1 MSSNCYLLVDEFSK
15 HCICIDPA
23 SEKSILEIKYIE
35 ENGLS
40 LDYIILTHE
49 HTDHTW
55 GCNSLIDEFHPGVI
69 CSEVCKQNLSKE
81 IQAYFRFY
89 FDDVKYLYRV
99 CQIDF
104 TTEKLENELAWCE
117 YNITFIPTPGH
128 SMGSICCQIGDNLF
142 SGDTILQSK
151 PYINKRNGSKELF
164 LESIRQILEKVDE
177 RIMIYPGHGNEFQLK
192 DYCVPDGI
200 YNKKNQ

>member
-55 GCNSLIDEFHPGVI
+55 GCNALINKFHSKVI

-81 IQAYFRFY
+81 FQAYFRLY
-89 FDDVKYLYRV
+89 FDDVNYQYSV
-99 CQIDF
+99 CNIDV
-104 TTEKLENELAWCE
+104 TTKELRNELVWSE
-117 YNITFIPTPGH
+117 YTIRFINTPGH
-128 SMGSICCQIGDNLF
+128 SMGSICCVINDCLF

-151 PYINKRNGSKELF
+151 PYINKRDGSKEKF
-164 LESIRQILEKVDE
+164 IESIKFVLENMDVN
-177 RIMIYPGHGNEFQLK
+177 MSVYPGHGDVFKLR
-192 DYCVPDGI
+192 DYNVPYGI
-200 YNKKNQ
+200 LDQKNK